1 MLKIHSLY
9 IRYSDKTIVNDFSI
23 NVEEGEVVS
32 IIGPNGSGKSTI
44 LKGVT
49 GLIPCKSG
57 QICIANQEANLLN
70 NKQISKLMCMLCQGN
85 VSPVDMTVGEL
96 ISYGRMPHKK
106 WYERMDAEDF
116 EIIEWAL
123 MKTGM
128 LNFKDR
134 LVSSLSGGEAQKA
147 WLAMALAQCPKVLL
161 LDEPT
166 TYLDIA
172 HQLEVLDLVRS
183 LNRELKLTVVM
194 VLHDLNHAS
203 TYSDKVCVIK
213 KGSVQT
219 YGRPQDVLTQE
230 LIRSVYGVETE
241 IEQLPNNARPRIHV
255 LHKI

>member
-1 MLKIHSLY
+1 MLKVHSLS
-9 IRYSDKTIVNDFSI
+9 IRYSDRTIVSDFAI
-23 NVEEGEVVS
+23 DVKEGEVVS

-44 LKGVT
+44 LKGMT
-49 GLIPCKSG
+49 GLVPCKSG
-57 QICIANQEANLLN
+57 QICIANQEANHLS
-70 NKQISKLMCMLCQGN
+70 NKQMSQLMCMLCQSN

-106 WYERMDAEDF
+106 WYERLDAEDH

-123 MKTGM
+123 MKTDM
-128 LNFKDR
+128 RKFKDR
-134 LVSSLSGGEAQKA
+134 KVTSLSGGESQKA
-147 WLAMALAQCPKVLL
+147 WLAMALAQRPKVLL

-172 HQLEVLDLVRS
+172 HQLEVLDLVHS
-183 LNRELKLTVVM
+183 LNRELKLTVLM

-203 TYSDKVCVIK
+203 IYSDKVCVIRN
-213 KGSVQT
+213 GAIQT

-230 LIRSVYGVETE
+230 LIRNVYGVETE
-241 IEQLPNNARPRIHV
+241 INHLPGNPRPRIQI